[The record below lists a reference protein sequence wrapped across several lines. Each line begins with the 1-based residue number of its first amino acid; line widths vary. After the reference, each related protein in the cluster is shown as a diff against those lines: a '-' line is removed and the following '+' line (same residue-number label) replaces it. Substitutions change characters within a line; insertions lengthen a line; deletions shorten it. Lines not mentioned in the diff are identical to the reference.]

1 MSPGEPRRRWTHA
14 DEVKEQGAVAAAYES
29 EPATH
34 CLAASSRSASG
45 RMMPMSVS
53 QMGMGRGGA
62 ARVRLRGA
70 RVWGAAER
78 GADLSRS
85 GLLWLRGGGGGGAG
99 RWAAMLGGGW
109 AARTLALELR
119 EDLEGARARMLLDDG
134 VAAVGA
140 ADEAEHVHQACGGG
154 PGVPVRGRGQVR
166 DVPGRRGSRWRW
178 GGGAVRAVV
187 AGVGVG
193 VGAAVGVGVAL
204 AVSRSVCV
212 CVPAKG
218 GRGRQVG
225 GKASEAGERERREA
239 RGGAADRWP

>member
-1 MSPGEPRRRWTHA
+1 MKASATVSCTMISLTAVQRWPLYLRRQTRGDDECASSKRGEEDGRGGESSHA
-14 DEVKEQGAVAAAYES
+14 NEERAGSCWQESREPVAAAAYES

-53 QMGMGRGGA
+53 QMGKGVRGEGGMGA
-62 ARVRLRGA
+62 ERVRLRGA

-85 GLLWLRGGGGGGAG
+85 DLLWLRGGGGGGAG
-99 RWAAMLGGGW
+99 WWAAMLGGGW

-154 PGVPVRGRGQVR
+154 PGGVPVRGMGQVWG
-166 DVPGRRGSRWRW
+166 VPGGSR
-178 GGGAVRAVV
+178 GGEGKRA
-187 AGVGVG
+187 
-193 VGAAVGVGVAL
+193 
-204 AVSRSVCV
+204 R
-212 CVPAKG
+212 
-218 GRGRQVG
+218 
-225 GKASEAGERERREA
+225 
-239 RGGAADRWP
+239 